1 MYWILPCTYMQEH
14 TGSARACSH
23 TTVYARRRVCTR
35 AHICTHR
42 GTSVQRTPSIL
53 NPDPGLL
60 SVFTCKWSTTIC
72 GPSRLLRPSSRLGPG
87 MRAASQMGVC
97 GGGTTSDG
105 LPWSWSQ
112 ALGKRGKRGREEAA
126 CLAATET
133 AGTPTYHGSG
143 PWFGPGLESSGERC
157 KGPSE
162 RPFSCARAAT
172 DAGAGSPQLARGLQS
187 RKVGQKMAGN
197 LVSSLWVEGVI
208 FDKCICGCGGVG
220 VNDKKL

>member
-97 GGGTTSDG
+97 GGGGGPHQMGSHGHGAKRSEREGREGGKRLPAWQPLKQQG
-105 LPWSWSQ
+105 LPHIMEVVHGSVPDWRAVGRDAKARAKGLSPARGPRPTQ
-112 ALGKRGKRGREEAA
+112 ARLSATCDAA
-126 CLAATET
+126 CSHARWDGRWL
-133 AGTPTYHGSG
+133 GT
-143 PWFGPGLESSGERC
+143 W
-157 KGPSE
+157 
-162 RPFSCARAAT
+162 
-172 DAGAGSPQLARGLQS
+172 SPP
-187 RKVGQKMAGN
+187 
-197 LVSSLWVEGVI
+197 
-208 FDKCICGCGGVG
+208 CG
-220 VNDKKL
+220 

>member
-35 AHICTHR
+35 THICTHR

-97 GGGTTSDG
+97 GEGRGGTTSDG
-105 LPWSWSQ
+105 LPWLWSQ

-143 PWFGPGLESSGERC
+143 PWLGPGLESSGERC

-162 RPFSCARAAT
+162 RPFSCTRAAT
-172 DAGAGSPQLARGLQS
+172 DAGAAHRKLCAACSHARWDRRWLGTWSPP
-187 RKVGQKMAGN
+187 
-197 LVSSLWVEGVI
+197 
-208 FDKCICGCGGVG
+208 CG
-220 VNDKKL
+220 